1 VYGNTKDTSIN
12 LAVYKPDFLTQDTRL
27 FMDTVMPL
35 QKFYVTKQGLER
47 VQQEYK
53 KLKEFKH
60 QKTMGE
66 TPNILHSE
74 DANPEY
80 LAFQE
85 DMSLLDARLAE
96 YENILQNAEL
106 IIKPPKAKTGCV
118 DLGATVICEVDGEQ
132 DEFTIVGSLESNP
145 AAGRIS
151 NESPVGRALLGRK
164 IGEAVTVNSS
174 VVVTYKILGISY
186 E

>member
-1 VYGNTKDTSIN
+1 MVLN
-12 LAVYKPDFLTQDTRL
+12 
-27 FMDTVMPL
+27 
-35 QKFYVTKQGLER
+35 KFYVTKQGLER
-47 VQQEYK
+47 VQKEYE

-96 YENILQNAEL
+96 YENILQNTEL
-106 IIKPPKAKTGCV
+106 IKKPAKDKIECV
-118 DLGATVICEVDGEQ
+118 DLGATVICEVDGDK
-132 DEFTIVGSLESNP
+132 DEFTLVGSLESNP

-151 NESPVGRALLGRK
+151 NESPVGKALMGHK
-164 IGEAVTVNSS
+164 VGEEVTVNSS
-174 VVVTYKILGISY
+174 VVVTYKILKISY
-186 E
+186 I

>member
-1 VYGNTKDTSIN
+1 MVLN
-12 LAVYKPDFLTQDTRL
+12 
-27 FMDTVMPL
+27 
-35 QKFYVTKQGLER
+35 KFYVTKQGLER
-47 VQQEYK
+47 VQKEYE

-96 YENILQNAEL
+96 YENILQNTEL
-106 IIKPPKAKTGCV
+106 IKKPAKDKIECV
-118 DLGATVICEVDGEQ
+118 DLGATVICEVDGDK
-132 DEFTIVGSLESNP
+132 DEFTLVGSLESNP

-151 NESPVGRALLGRK
+151 NESPVGKALMGHK
-164 IGEAVTVNSS
+164 VGEEVTVNSS
-174 VVVTYKILGISY
+174 VVVTYKILKISY
-186 E
+186 D

>member
-1 VYGNTKDTSIN
+1 MKSAFMRNSDTLLYIN
-12 LAVYKPDFLTQDTRL
+12 KSGKSSASFFSPTMMTMNR
-27 FMDTVMPL
+27 
-35 QKFYVTKQGLER
+35 FYVTKKGLEK
-47 VQQEYK
+47 VKAEYE
-53 KLKEFKH
+53 KLRDFKR

-66 TPNILHSE
+66 TPNLLHSE

-106 IIKPPKAKTGCV
+106 IKKPAKEKAGFV
-118 DLGATVICEVDGEQ
+118 GLGATVVCEVDGDK
-132 DEFTIVGSLESNP
+132 DEFTLVGSLESNP

-151 NESPVGRALLGRK
+151 NESPVGKALLGRK
-164 IGEAVTVNSS
+164 VGDAVTVNSS
-174 VVVTYKILGISY
+174 VVVTYKI
-186 E
+186 